1 MMNNPYDPRLRLVR
15 RNLLA
20 PPAPDPGPAPIGI
33 NPGVTPPPPIPP
45 PPPGPP
51 PGFVP
56 TARDPY
62 GLPPGVQPPPGLA
75 PGDQQVDPTKPN
87 YVPPGFHRWSDG
99 SIHSTPEATFR
110 GLQQNVG
117 QDINTPLPNVPV
129 GPPQPSYFPPYLPG
143 AGIPGTNQVVPGGPL
158 GTAGPGAPAT
168 IPSTPT
174 APPMSQ
180 HMMNHPTHMAR
191 QIAALQGRGVTG
203 DEGSGI
209 GNRYMRLMARNGP
222 MDTSAQAAGVPLT
235 PGTVPGVPGV
245 APATGPGP
253 IPGATPGSL
262 PISDILPPDVPTPAP
277 GSVYPS
283 PGTVVPGTPLNGAP
297 PAVDLRRFA
306 PPFQPSPGLLG
317 GAPAPR
323 PNMPL
328 PPFDPSAQ
336 LLGQSR
342 NPRRRY

>member
-1 MMNNPYDPRLRLVR
+1 MGMNNPYDPRLRMVR
-15 RNLLA
+15 RGLTARQIDPTTGLPVGT
-20 PPAPDPGPAPIGI
+20 PPPIGV
-33 NPGVTPPPPIPP
+33 NPGVTPPPPPP
-45 PPPGPP
+45 PPP

-56 TARDPY
+56 TAANPY
-62 GLPPGVQPPPGLA
+62 GLPPGQGPASSLA

-87 YVPPGFHRWSDG
+87 YIPPGFHRWSDG
-99 SIHSTPEATFR
+99 SIHSTPEAVFK

-143 AGIPGTNQVVPGGPL
+143 AGIPGTNDVVPGGPL
-158 GTAGPGAPAT
+158 GTAGPGAP
-168 IPSTPT
+168 TPA

-180 HMMNHPTHMAR
+180 HLMNHPTHIAR

-209 GNRYMRLMARNGP
+209 GNRYMRLMSRNGP
-222 MDTSAQAAGVPLT
+222 MDTSAQAAGVPT
-235 PGTVPGVPGV
+235 PPPPTVQ
-245 APATGPGP
+245 PGP
-253 IPGATPGSL
+253 QGIPTTDIGGGTPFDAGG
-262 PISDILPPDVPTPAP
+262 PDTGLVDPNDPNKM
-277 GSVYPS
+277 
-283 PGTVVPGTPLNGAP
+283 TVVPDPTAPVVDPGLQRLSRLRP
-297 PAVDLRRFA
+297 PAFD
-306 PPFQPSPGLLG
+306 PSAALLG
-317 GAPAPR
+317 GAPPPR

-336 LLGQSR
+336 LLGRSR